1 MTAIRRNSDSPPA
14 WMVDCHSHVLPSG
27 DDGVTTSD
35 EGRDLVVEAGRRG
48 TAVLF
53 ATPHVWPQ
61 LPLTREREEAVQ
73 RALAE
78 MRGRVGLELR
88 LGYELTPTPQLLRED
103 PRRYELEGTGCVLM
117 EIPFH
122 DGLHH
127 VIALAEHIEAAALV
141 PVIAHPER
149 TDAILGDP
157 GQAARLAERGWPLQ
171 VNATSILG
179 RHGPTIQKLGWYL
192 LEARL
197 GTIVASDG
205 HRSTRPPFL
214 DEAYAAAFERLGED
228 AVRLFDGTALGLGEP
243 AQQRAVAG
251 RRR

>member
-35 EGRDLVVEAGRRG
+35 EGKALMVDAARRG

-53 ATPHVWPQ
+53 ATPHVWPH
-61 LPLTREREEAVQ
+61 LPLTREREEAVH

-78 MRGRVGLELR
+78 LRGRVGLELR
-88 LGYELTPTPQLLRED
+88 LGYELTPTSRLLRED

-117 EIPFH
+117 EVPFQG
-122 DGLHH
+122 GLED
-127 VIALAEHIEAAALV
+127 VIALAEHVEAEGLV

-157 GQAARLAERGWPLQ
+157 AQAARLAERGWPLQ

-179 RHGPTIQKLGWYL
+179 RHGPTIQELGWHL
-192 LEARL
+192 LESGL
-197 GTIVASDG
+197 GAIVASDG
-205 HRSTRPPFL
+205 HRRTRPPFL
-214 DEAYAAAFERLGED
+214 DEAYAAAYDRLGAD

-243 AQQRAVAG
+243 AKRAVAG

>member
-1 MTAIRRNSDSPPA
+1 MMVNRRNTDSPPA

-35 EGRDLVVEAGRRG
+35 EGKALIVDASRRG
-48 TAVLF
+48 TSLLF
-53 ATPHVWPQ
+53 ATPHVWPH
-61 LPLTREREEAVQ
+61 LPLTHEREEAIH

-78 MRGRVGLELR
+78 LRGRVGLELR
-88 LGYELTPTPQLLRED
+88 LGYELTPTPRLLRED

-117 EIPFH
+117 EVPFH
-122 DGLHH
+122 GGLDD
-127 VIALAEHIEAAALV
+127 VIALAEHIEAERLL

-149 TDAILGDP
+149 TDAMLGDP
-157 GQAARLAERGWPLQ
+157 AQADRLAERGWPLQ
-171 VNATSILG
+171 INATSILG

-192 LEARL
+192 LENGVGA
-197 GTIVASDG
+197 IVASDG
-205 HRSTRPPFL
+205 HRWTRPPYL
-214 DEAYAAAFERLGED
+214 DEAYAAVYERLGAD

-243 AQQRAVAG
+243 AQMRVAAG